1 MNMVLVLKD
10 GGGFLYDFVIPEL
23 KYAVEFN
30 GERFHPDPR
39 LYPTEESHK
48 LWVSPYGKT
57 YEESLEKDTVKNEAI
72 RDRGFELDI
81 VWEREYRANKLGIVI
96 QIVDKIL
103 KRYEDYK
110 LKNNSKV

>member
-1 MNMVLVLKD
+1 M
-10 GGGFLYDFVIPEL
+10 IPEL

-57 YEESLEKDTVKNEAI
+57 YEESLEKDTVKNDAI
-72 RDRGFELDI
+72 RDKGFELDI
-81 VWEREYRANKLGIVI
+81 VWEREYRANKLEIVI

-103 KRYEDYK
+103 KRYEEYK